1 LIACCHIVCCTPDEA
16 AALAAGGITG
26 LAAEDATLLL
36 VAFARARR
44 MILPRGMD
52 REHVEALFGTAWR
65 LVGTHDVLQLSDR
78 KVPPPIRKARPTA
91 YHLVKA

>member
-1 LIACCHIVCCTPDEA
+1 
-16 AALAAGGITG
+16 
-26 LAAEDATLLL
+26 
-36 VAFARARR
+36 

-52 REHVEALFGTAWR
+52 RDHVEALFRPAWR
-65 LVGTHDVLQLSDR
+65 LVGTHDVLQLSDH